1 LHWMWRVAEITEL
14 AMNVELLKL
23 IRVSTK
29 CRVAEIT
36 LELAMDVELL
46 KLVRASTE
54 CGVAEIVQ
62 GLLFTS
68 VSGIGKLAILYIFNI
83 PCHYSGLLPPSLN
96 VYCSLV

>member
-23 IRVSTK
+23 IRVITK
-29 CRVAEIT
+29 CGVAEIT

-46 KLVRASTE
+46 KLVRAST
-54 CGVAEIVQ
+54 GVAEIAQ

-83 PCHYSGLLPPSLN
+83 PCHYSSLLPPSLN
-96 VYCSLV
+96 VYRSLV